1 MLTNRQTGCLRSQ
14 LSEIDTFVALR
25 AVSEI
30 ARPIFICLRAQ
41 TCCHRLPRFGLTK
54 PLQIMSA
61 SVQSPNLRTE
71 AIAGVTTFFTM
82 AYIIVV
88 NPSILST
95 PGTGM
100 AFSGVLTATVLVC
113 FVMTLLMGL
122 YAKLPFAVAPGMG
135 INAYFT
141 FTIILTQKVWWQV
154 ALGIVFWAGVLF
166 LIISVTPVRET
177 IAKAIPAELRLG
189 TAAGIGIF
197 LTFIGLK
204 NAGLIAA
211 DPVTFVKLG
220 TLGLPAILTVVAT
233 SISVWLLT
241 RKSAFAFLAGIA
253 AATLLGW
260 ALGLVKAPPR
270 LLSAPDF
277 STVFL
282 KLDILG
288 ALKLSLLPAII
299 GILFTDL
306 FDSISTFIGVA
317 HAADLLDEHGH
328 PKNLKQGLVVD
339 SLATLGAGVAGTS
352 SGTAYIESI
361 AGINMGGRTGMTS
374 VFTALCF
381 LPCFFLAPL
390 AGMVPPYATAS
401 VLILVGT
408 SMFRSVGK
416 ISFSKIEEGLPAFLT
431 IILIPL
437 TFSITQGI
445 LWGFI
450 SHVGLYW
457 IVGRRRDVHPVMYA
471 LAAVSVGLLLL
482 EHVRF

>member
-1 MLTNRQTGCLRSQ
+1 
-14 LSEIDTFVALR
+14 V
-25 AVSEI
+25 
-30 ARPIFICLRAQ
+30 
-41 TCCHRLPRFGLTK
+41 TK
-54 PLQIMSA
+54 PDLRTEK
-61 SVQSPNLRTE
+61 PDLRTE

-82 AYIIVV
+82 AYIVVV
-88 NPSILST
+88 NPAILST

-100 AFSGVLTATVLVC
+100 AFSGVLTATVLIC
-113 FVMTLLMGL
+113 FLMTLLMGV

-141 FTIILTQKVWWQV
+141 FTVILTQQVWWQT

-166 LIISVTPVRET
+166 LLISITPVRET
-177 IAKAIPAELRLG
+177 IAKAIPAELRIA

-204 NAGLIAA
+204 NAGLITS

-220 TLGLPAILTVVAT
+220 TLGFTT
-233 SISVWLLT
+233 LLT
-241 RKSAFAFLAGIA
+241 GIGFIVTVMLLIRRSALAYLAGIFVVTVIAWA
-253 AATLLGW
+253 AG
-260 ALGLVKAPPR
+260 VVQAPAQIF
-270 LLSAPDF
+270 SAPDF
-277 STVFL
+277 TTVFL

-306 FDSISTFIGVA
+306 FDSISTFMGVA
-317 HAADLLDEHGH
+317 HAAELLDENGN
-328 PKNLKQGLVVD
+328 PRNLRQGLIVD
-339 SLATLGAGVAGTS
+339 SIATFGAGVAGTS

-361 AGINMGGRTGMTS
+361 AGINSGGRTGWTS

-390 AGMVPPYATAS
+390 AAMVPPFATAPVMIFVGAAMFKS
-401 VLILVGT
+401 VSSIN
-408 SMFRSVGK
+408 FAR
-416 ISFSKIEEGLPAFLT
+416 IEEGMPAFLT

-450 SHVGLYW
+450 AHVGLYL
-457 IVGRRRDVHPVMYA
+457 VTGRRKDVHPVMYV
-471 LAAVSVGLLLL
+471 LAAIAIGLLVL
-482 EHVRF
+482 EHT